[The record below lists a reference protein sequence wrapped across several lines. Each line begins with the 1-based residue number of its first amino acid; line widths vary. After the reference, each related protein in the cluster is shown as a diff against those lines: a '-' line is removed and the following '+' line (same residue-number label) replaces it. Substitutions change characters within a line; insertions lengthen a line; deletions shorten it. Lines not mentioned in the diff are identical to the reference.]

1 MELSYIN
8 EPLPK
13 IDRRLF
19 LLVLLVTLAAT
30 FALYEF
36 PVYFAGLIA
45 VILFLAGVY
54 NLPELGIAVLV
65 NGLFLVGFFWRGL
78 QITYLVTPLA
88 VVVCTVGLT
97 HYVLNHGLK
106 WRFGVLP
113 GIVLLIGVMLFV
125 GILYSPLPSQGL
137 VKAGK
142 YLSMNLYIFFAAML
156 FINDLDKLKNLIK
169 AIALVGMVVATV
181 SIVYIACAGVGSITR
196 FALPAQNPIWFARGM
211 GMSLLA
217 TLFLLELTNKKL
229 ERFVYIFFISIMLFL
244 LYTAGSRG
252 PALALIASLFFYFF
266 LLQRKRFNFLKK
278 LFFFL
283 LIFISVKLSV
293 VIAPEHIWNRML
305 NLFSRFDLT
314 TFYRLRAFETAKDLF
329 FDNPLKGVGTAGF
342 GYFNMLS
349 YPHNIVLEL
358 ASELGIWGGLA
369 FISLVFYAGYLGI
382 KLLKNKKAS
391 FLELNLNKTFFA
403 IFIFTLINSQVSG
416 AVYGNYQLW
425 FAIAGIWTLYC
436 SQLKS
441 LKAR

>member
-19 LLVLLVTLAAT
+19 LLVLLVTLGAT

-125 GILYSPLPSQGL
+125 GILYSPLPLQGL

-305 NLFSRFDLT
+305 KLFSGFDPT
-314 TFYRLRAFETAKDLF
+314 TFYRLRFFEKAKNLF
-329 FDNPLKGVGTAGF
+329 FENPLTGVGTAGF
-342 GYFNMLS
+342 THFTGLN
-349 YPHNIVLEL
+349 YPHNIFLEF
-358 ASELGIWGGLA
+358 ASELGIFGLLA
-369 FISLVFYAGYLGI
+369 FFILVFYAAYLGI
-382 KLLKNKKAS
+382 KLLRGPNAS
-391 FLELNLNKTFFA
+391 ALELSLSKIYLVLFLFS
-403 IFIFTLINSQVSG
+403 LINSQFSG
-416 AVYGNYQLW
+416 AVWGNYELW
-425 FAIAGIWTLYC
+425 FSVAGIWTLHSTRQKY
-436 SQLKS
+436 LK
-441 LKAR
+441 K